1 MFYKFYQGKTS
12 QLIITGSLG
21 NPYFQFISP
30 QEEYEIERQCFW
42 WRQEAGLEFK
52 KQEEEIKE
60 KKKKLMEKAAQIKS
74 TAVEAKRVA
83 ASCIY
88 M

>member
-1 MFYKFYQGKTS
+1 M
-12 QLIITGSLG
+12 
-21 NPYFQFISP
+21 
-30 QEEYEIERQCFW
+30 W

-52 KQEEEIKE
+52 KQEEEIKK